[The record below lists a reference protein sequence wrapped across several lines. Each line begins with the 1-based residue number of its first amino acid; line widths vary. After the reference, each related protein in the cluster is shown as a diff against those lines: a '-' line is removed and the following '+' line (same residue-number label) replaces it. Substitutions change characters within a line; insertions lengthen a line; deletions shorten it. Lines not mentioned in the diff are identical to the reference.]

1 MPTRCEVHSLKPHNG
16 QIVSKLCKFGDFLW
30 VNTCG
35 NWNWTQNVN
44 SGKHWHAKWK
54 IEFLLH
60 LMLTSRLTSENVLEF
75 TNIYVI
81 NGKIILIF
89 RVVGLGLWC
98 LTPLSD
104 ISEYLEK
111 TTDQSH
117 WLTLSHNILSRTPC
131 LGGFSNS
138 QLGRAYER
146 GVQPVHRF
154 GVLRVKKGPVI
165 HWRAP

>member
-1 MPTRCEVHSLKPHNG
+1 MVKL
-16 QIVSKLCKFGDFLW
+16 VSELCKFGDFLW

-44 SGKHWHAKWK
+44 SSKHWHAKWK

-60 LMLTSRLTSENVLEF
+60 LMLTSRLTSENVLKF

-98 LTPLSD
+98 LTSLST
-104 ISEYLEK
+104 IFQIYCGSQFYWWRKSEYLEK

-117 WLTLSHNILSRTPC
+117 WLTLSHNILSRTPR
-131 LGGFSNS
+131 LGGVQTHNISGDW
-138 QLGRAYER
+138 QDLWER
-146 GVQPVHRF
+146 GSAGTSVR
-154 GVLRVKKGPVI
+154 GP
-165 HWRAP
+165 